1 MKSAISALAVVAML
15 ACSAAC
21 NRGPEPL
28 VDPDL
33 AREIAGIKAIDNH
46 AHPVRPTAAGEKP
59 DDEYDALPVDNL
71 EAQSDPLRQRAG
83 SKEVV
88 DAKRELFGGSSSE
101 SGKPGAIRSHG
112 MDYATWVLDRAGIET
127 MLANRVAVGPGLPS
141 PRFLW
146 VPFADALMYPLDN
159 SAGNQAMIHNSDQ
172 KAFFPLEE
180 KLLARYYKESGI
192 AAKPATLSLYLDQ
205 VVRPTLERHKVGG
218 ALAEKFEMAYLRT
231 LDVGNPTKADA
242 EKAYAGRGDYKSLQD
257 YIFRFIA
264 TECGR
269 LGMAIHIHVAHG
281 GGGYF
286 NVAWA
291 NPLLLEPLFND
302 PSLRKTKFVMIHGGW
317 PFTRETTPLLTKP
330 NVYVDFSEQTA
341 FNSPH
346 DTAEVLRG
354 WLAYVPEK
362 VMFATDA
369 YPASPELG
377 WEEAALIAANS
388 GRDALGRALTGM
400 IRDGEITRERAGEL
414 ARMVLRENARKLYG
428 LK

>member
-1 MKSAISALAVVAML
+1 MKHALALL
-15 ACSAAC
+15 AGLVLVSAVAC
-21 NRGPEPL
+21 NNRAAELL
-28 VDPDL
+28 VDPQL
-33 AREIAGIKAIDNH
+33 AQEIAKIKAIDNH

-59 DDEYDALPVDNL
+59 DEEYDALPVDNL
-71 EAQSDPLRQRAG
+71 EAQSDPLRQRTG
-83 SKEVV
+83 SKEVI
-88 DAKRELFGGSSSE
+88 DARRQLFGAD
-101 SGKPGAIRSHG
+101 KAGAIRSHG
-112 MDYATWVLDRAGIET
+112 ADYATWILDRVGIET
-127 MLANRVAVGPGLPS
+127 MFANRVAMGPGLPA
-141 PRFLW
+141 PRFRW

-159 SAGNQAMIHNSDQ
+159 QGLIHNSDQ

-180 KLLARYYKESGI
+180 RLLKRYYAECGVTG
-192 AAKPATLSLYLDQ
+192 KPATLTLYLDK
-205 VVRPTLERHKVGG
+205 VVRPTLERHRAGG

-231 LDVGNPTKADA
+231 LETGNPTAAEA
-242 EKAYAGRGDYKSLQD
+242 EKAFNGKGDYKVLQD
-257 YIFRFIA
+257 YIFRFIV

-269 LGMAIHIHVAHG
+269 LGMAVHIHVAHG

-291 NPLLLEPLFND
+291 NPLLLEPLLND
-302 PSLRKTKFVMIHGGW
+302 PSLRKTNFVLVHGGW

-330 NVYVDFSEQTA
+330 NAYVDFSEQTA

-362 VMFATDA
+362 VLFATDA
-369 YPASPELG
+369 YPTSPELG

-388 GRDALGRALTGM
+388 GREALGRALTGM
-400 IRDGEITRERAGEL
+400 LRDGEITRERAVEL
-414 ARMVLRENARKLYG
+414 AKMVLRDNARKLYG

>member
-1 MKSAISALAVVAML
+1 MRILFPSLAALLLASAV
-15 ACSAAC
+15 AC
-21 NRGPEPL
+21 NTAQPL
-28 VDPDL
+28 VDPQL
-33 AREIAGIKAIDNH
+33 AQEIAAIKAIDNH

-83 SKEVV
+83 SKEVI
-88 DAKRELFGGSSSE
+88 DAQQQLFGND
-101 SGKPGAIRSHG
+101 KAGAIRAHG
-112 MDYATWVLDRAGIET
+112 LDYATWILDRVGIER
-127 MLANRVAVGPGLPS
+127 MLANRVAVGPGLLP
-141 PRFLW
+141 PRFFW

-159 SAGNQAMIHNSDQ
+159 SGMIHNSDQ

-180 KLLARYYKESGI
+180 KLLKRYYAESGVTN
-192 AAKPATLSLYLDQ
+192 KPATLAEYLNK
-205 VVRPTLERHKVGG
+205 VVEPTLLRQKNGG

-231 LDVGNPTKADA
+231 LEVGNPTAAEA
-242 EKAYAGRGDYKSLQD
+242 EKAYNGKGDYKALQD
-257 YIFRFIA
+257 YIFRYIA
-264 TECGR
+264 AECGR
-269 LGMAIHIHVAHG
+269 LEMAVHIHVAHG

-291 NPLLLEPLFND
+291 NPLLLEPLLND
-302 PSLRKTKFVMIHGGW
+302 PSLRKTNFVLIHGGW

-330 NVYVDFSEQTA
+330 NAYVDFSEQTA

-354 WLAYVPEK
+354 WLSYVPEK

-369 YPASPELG
+369 YPTSPELG
-377 WEEAALIAANS
+377 WEEAAYIAANS

-400 IRDGEITRERAGEL
+400 LRDGEITRDRAVEL
-414 ARMVLRENARKLYG
+414 ANMVLRENARKLYK